1 VRGAIP
7 VIVALAACLALALS
21 ASEGLAD
28 ATEDSLALDAGS
40 PTSEAATE
48 ASGPRA
54 HTLESLAPDIAAH
67 PYRLAP
73 GLRPYRNRLSV
84 SPAYGDFGTDRYY
97 ALRVA
102 YNPQSWFGYEAAIG
116 HTPGHAVHAVLHT
129 LSAVVRR
136 PRAGR
141 LQPYLTGGY
150 GMVIVFPGQAVN
162 AVSVTKNAVTV
173 GGGLELYLRS
183 DLALRGD
190 LRQATVF
197 GEQRNRDGIVVYQY
211 SQGTLGL
218 SFYRSVQP

>member
-1 VRGAIP
+1 MAVLA
-7 VIVALAACLALALS
+7 VLATCAALVLS
-21 ASEGLAD
+21 ASDGLAD
-28 ATEDSLALDAGS
+28 AAGDSLDLDVGS
-40 PTSEAATE
+40 PTSDMATE
-48 ASGPRA
+48 SSAPRP
-54 HTLESLAPDIAAH
+54 HTLESLAPDISTH

-84 SPAYGDFGTDRYY
+84 SPAYGDFGADPYY
-97 ALRVA
+97 TLRVA
-102 YNPQSWFGYEAAIG
+102 YNPQSWFGYEAGLG

-129 LSAVVRR
+129 LSAVVRS

-162 AVSVTKNAVTV
+162 AVSVTKNAVTF
-173 GGGLELYLRS
+173 GGGLEFYLRN

-197 GEQRNRDGIVVYQY
+197 GEQRNREGIVVYQY